1 MVSRPTATAVAF
13 TGRRSNCDRVLSAA
27 DPEVLAIEVA
37 VLLLGEPGEDV
48 ERGRGE
54 GDRVAVG
61 AGTLTGPDEVG
72 LVDR

>member
-1 MVSRPTATAVAF
+1 MH
-13 TGRRSNCDRVLSAA
+13 RVLSAA